1 MKIAFDAKRAF
12 KNSTGLGHYSRTL
25 ISSLAKFYPENEYLL
40 FTPAKTNLFNPSGKT
55 NIKVLEPI
63 AAFHKLLKS
72 LWRSN
77 LVTGDLKRNGV
88 DLYHGLS
95 HEIPVGIAKTGIKSV
110 VTIHD
115 LIFERYPAHYGIMNK
130 LIHRKKIRYACAH
143 VDAVIA
149 ISEQTKQDL
158 LEFYKVPA
166 EKICVCYQSCDA
178 IFSVKKSEE
187 EKAAVRAKYNLPDEF
202 YLSVGSVTE
211 RKNLLTVCKALNRLK
226 DVQQIPLVVIG
237 GGKKYKEEVKKYLK
251 ENGIEHLV
259 IFLSE
264 NPASSSPEYKS
275 SADFPA
281 IYQSAIAL
289 IYPSVFE
296 GFGIPILEAL
306 VSGLPTIISNVS
318 CMPETGGDAALYIDP
333 FDDAALA
340 EKMQL
345 VKNDPALAQ
354 QMTEK
359 GYAHAQKF
367 TVQKCAAAIMKIY
380 NNIFQ

>member
-25 ISSLAKFYPENEYLL
+25 ISSLAEFYPENEYLL
-40 FTPAKTNLFNPSGKT
+40 FTPAKTNLFNTAGKA
-55 NIKVLEPI
+55 NIKVLEPV

-77 LVTGDLKRNGV
+77 LVTSDLKKQGV

-115 LIFERYPAHYGIMNK
+115 LIFERYPAHYGIINK
-130 LIHRKKIRYACAH
+130 LIHRKKIRYACTHA
-143 VDAVIA
+143 DAVIA

-166 EKICVCYQSCDA
+166 EKIRVCYQSCDA

-187 EKAAVRAKYNLPDEF
+187 EKAAIKAKYNLPDEF

-318 CMPETGGDAALYIDP
+318 CMPETGGDTALYIDP
-333 FDDAALA
+333 FDDDALA

-345 VKNDPALAQ
+345 VKDDHALAQ
-354 QMTEK
+354 QMIEK
-359 GYAHAQKF
+359 GFAHAQKF
-367 TVQKCAAAIMKIY
+367 TVQKCAAEVMKIY

>member
-25 ISSLAKFYPENEYLL
+25 ISSLADFYPVNEYLL
-40 FTPAKTNLFNPSGKT
+40 FTPAKSSLFNTTGKT
-55 NIKVLEPI
+55 NIKVLEP
-63 AAFHKLLKS
+63 ASAFHKLLKS

-77 LVTGDLKRNGV
+77 LVTADLKKNGV
-88 DLYHGLS
+88 NLYHGLS

-115 LIFERYPAHYGIMNK
+115 LIFERYPAHYGIINK
-130 LIHRKKIRYACAH
+130 LIHRKKIRYACANA
-143 VDAVIA
+143 DAVIA
-149 ISEQTKQDL
+149 ISEQTKNDL
-158 LEFYKVPA
+158 LKFYNVPA

-178 IFSVKKSEE
+178 IFSVRKSEE
-187 EKAAVRAKYNLPDEF
+187 EKAAIKTKYNLPDQF

-226 DVQQIPLVVIG
+226 DVQQVPLVVIG
-237 GGKKYKEEVKKYLK
+237 GGKKYKEEIKKYLK
-251 ENGIEHLV
+251 DNNIEHLV

-289 IYPSVFE
+289 IYPSIFE

-333 FDDAALA
+333 YDDAALA
-340 EKMQL
+340 EKIQL
-345 VKNDPALAQ
+345 VKNDPVLAQ
-354 QMTEK
+354 QMIEK
-359 GYAHAQKF
+359 GYEHAQKF
-367 TVQKCAAAIMKIY
+367 TVKKCAAEIMKVY
-380 NNIFQ
+380 NNIFP